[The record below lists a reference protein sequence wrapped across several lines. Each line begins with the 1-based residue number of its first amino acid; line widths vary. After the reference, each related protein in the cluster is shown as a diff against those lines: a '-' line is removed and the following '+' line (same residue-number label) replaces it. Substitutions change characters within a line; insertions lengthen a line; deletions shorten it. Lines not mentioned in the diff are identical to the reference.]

1 MSGKILKTDII
12 SEDVVKGIADI
23 VVELNKLLKSVKDL
37 KKASGGGAGLKEL
50 GEASKEAKRYLAE
63 MADVAKRIAKFE
75 KQQLGEMADIAKR
88 IAKNEKNKVTD
99 KKKNVNEWIAAAK
112 RVATFEKKD
121 ISDRIAAYKRV
132 VSEEKKKDAAFKLS
146 IAERIAAYKKVV
158 VAEKRNIAERIVG
171 AKKVAAAEKATQAA
185 FKKDMAERVAAYKRV
200 AANEKKLS
208 ADRVRQDK
216 TQLAAQNKKSS
227 GFKNLIKSALAY
239 GAAMI
244 GITQIIRFFT
254 TTLFNLTK
262 KLDSLNF
269 SMKTVIKDTKEFAA
283 TTLFLTKT
291 SINYGLDLLTLTERY
306 IKFRAAAMQSNLAAS
321 ETMKI
326 FDSTAK
332 AAAVLGLKTDEVNGV
347 FLALEQMI
355 SKGKVTTE
363 ELRRQLGERL
373 PGAFGIMA
381 SAIGVSIVELDK
393 MLKAG
398 EVLSSD
404 ALPKFAVALE
414 KAYGIESVE
423 KVNTLASAQGR
434 LKTTWVEFVEAIKAS
449 NTYISILNEFSGAI
463 NDIRLAFNMMTEFE
477 KLSREQGVLGD
488 AVRETV
494 EQLKDLDVGASRFKD
509 MSIYQQ
515 IWIDGL
521 EKTGISQ
528 KKAIRLFNEYVKV
541 RQDAIT
547 LDKEPASRNFGAF
560 DSEQFGKDLDKVEK
574 DAKSFSNQTSAY
586 LKDNIL
592 ESNKFLSKN
601 VTTYKQVLL
610 LQKEDLKIQRE
621 RAESWVQQSEDMM
634 TRGELNEE
642 QAKQYKFASEELI
655 GLTEAEIEVAN
666 RLVNIEKKGKD
677 GKPKEFDI
685 RGAIEL
691 QRQLQD
697 AYDAH
702 YTKRLSLARNNAEE
716 TINIE
721 REMVLDSLANDV
733 LTLTQKEELYARLRK
748 LDDEYFQWKSDA
760 AISEF
765 ISTANDERAA
775 IATKYTKDLV
785 DSKNR
790 ASKRKA
796 TEVKLATEL
805 LGVEYRLQQ
814 DIIDSDKTLLSEK
827 EAAAE
832 KQKQLEEEL
841 QKTIRKGAV
850 ETERLKR
857 EELQNTLNFIGDSAN
872 AAFDIQ
878 QQFSDNQSQRA
889 QDRYDRDMQ
898 LAGDSVAAQLVAK
911 RKLEKEERKI
921 AKRQAIAAKAQ
932 AAFNIGL
939 STAQSIIGIWAQVPK
954 FDFGISA
961 GVLTAAV
968 AAIGAAQLAAALSAP
983 LPQFAEGG
991 ITSTDSIVAGEKG
1004 VELGITPSGETFLT
1018 PSKASVLSG
1027 VPLGTEIIPHD
1038 ETSRILAQQAINST
1052 YNSVDMSRTNSYLRD
1067 IRDKKTDSVVYQ
1079 NGYKIVTRKGYEGK
1093 FKV

>member
-12 SEDVVKGIADI
+12 SEDALKVFSEI
-23 VVELNKLLKSVKDL
+23 VL
-37 KKASGGGAGLKEL
+37 
-50 GEASKEAKRYLAE
+50 
-63 MADVAKRIAKFE
+63 KFE
-75 KQQLGEMADIAKR
+75 KILAEAKKMKSGVKDSGLKKLSEDAKKTEIAFEGLKKNTKEFTSLLALEKQR
-88 IAKNEKNKVTD
+88 AKETSDTLIATSKAASAQ
-99 KKKNVNEWIAAAK
+99 KKKEN
-112 RVATFEKKD
+112 TD
-121 ISDRIAAYKRV
+121 
-132 VSEEKKKDAAFKLS
+132 
-146 IAERIAAYKKVV
+146 
-158 VAEKRNIAERIVG
+158 
-171 AKKVAAAEKATQAA
+171 

-200 AANEKKLS
+200 AATEKKL
-208 ADRVRQDK
+208 ARERAVAARQAERDRQK
-216 TQLAAQNKKSS
+216 ALKGNKSLS
-227 GFKNLIKSALAY
+227 TSFKNLAKSAGIYLLSMIGVNQAIRVFNSIVTTTKQLDSIDFAMKKVIVDNLELSATYDFLSRITKAY
-239 GAAMI
+239 GAELVS
-244 GITQIIRFFT
+244 T
-254 TTLFNLTK
+254 T
-262 KLDSLNF
+262 S
-269 SMKTVIKDTKEFAA
+269 
-283 TTLFLTKT
+283 
-291 SINYGLDLLTLTERY
+291 RY
-306 IKFRAAAMQSNLAAS
+306 IKFIAAAKQSNLSAKV
-321 ETMKI
+321 TQDI
-326 FDSTAK
+326 FESVTK
-332 AAAVLGLKTDEVNGV
+332 AAGVLGLRTDELTGV
-347 FLALEQMI
+347 YLALEQML

-363 ELRRQLGERL
+363 ELRRQLGERI

-381 SAIGVSIVELDK
+381 DAIGVTIPQLDK
-393 MLKAG
+393 MLKKG
-398 EVLSSD
+398 EILSSE
-404 ALPKFAVALE
+404 ALPKFAIQLE
-414 KAYGIESVE
+414 KAFGIENVKRVDTLIAAQTRLTLSWQDFVKEMEAAPIIAKGLDLIATSIE
-423 KVNTLASAQGR
+423 KIREAMQDGGDIIRSKENKMLSEAFLLINDAGTAEEKRAKTIELIGNLQKDQIFQSEQLKKSEEERDDIANSFSHRLFNILALSKGGAKGLEKINQTLGLTAAAPLLNAQKMVDARKQETSAISGVIKKLTEYFNTIKSQPFTPDELVSISQ
-434 LKTTWVEFVEAIKAS
+434 KTAEELNAEFVEIEGGYESAMEVIEAW
-449 NTYISILNEFSGAI
+449 
-463 NDIRLAFNMMTEFE
+463 
-477 KLSREQGVLGD
+477 
-488 AVRETV
+488 
-494 EQLKDLDVGASRFKD
+494 
-509 MSIYQQ
+509 
-515 IWIDGL
+515 WI
-521 EKTGISQ
+521 Q
-528 KKAIRLFNEYVKV
+528 
-541 RQDAIT
+541 
-547 LDKEPASRNFGAF
+547 
-560 DSEQFGKDLDKVEK
+560 
-574 DAKSFSNQTSAY
+574 
-586 LKDNIL
+586 
-592 ESNKFLSKN
+592 
-601 VTTYKQVLL
+601 
-610 LQKEDLKIQRE
+610 
-621 RAESWVQQSEDMM
+621 
-634 TRGELNEE
+634 
-642 QAKQYKFASEELI
+642 
-655 GLTEAEIEVAN
+655 
-666 RLVNIEKKGKD
+666 
-677 GKPKEFDI
+677 
-685 RGAIEL
+685 
-691 QRQLQD
+691 
-697 AYDAH
+697 
-702 YTKRLSLARNNAEE
+702 RLSLARGNTEELIALDRERILSNLKGGRLYNNLTE
-716 TINIE
+716 IE
-721 REMVLDSLANDV
+721 KAN
-733 LTLTQKEELYARLRK
+733 LYARLRE
-748 LDDEYFQWKSDA
+748 LDDEYLQYKSDA
-760 AISEF
+760 AISEL

-1018 PSKASVLSG
+1018 PNKASVLSG